1 MAGAESSVHDVLIAE
16 MLLLVAVND
25 KGHVPFGSDSFV
37 DVGLTGAL
45 LAELAIDGRLTIAE
59 DGTVRAGDTR
69 PGDVLLADAYD
80 AVREHLDGRSAKRV
94 IGGLGRHIGGSRKRV
109 VDRLVDAG
117 VLGRDRPSAFRPTR
131 HPVLDTAAR
140 QAVLDQVRAAATG
153 EGPVRPDVAVVLAL
167 TGPCRLLERVAP
179 ERGTRGEA
187 KRRIARATAETP
199 FAPSVAKVVDQL
211 IAAVTVNATTI
222 AAG

>member
-1 MAGAESSVHDVLIAE
+1 
-16 MLLLVAVND
+16 
-25 KGHVPFGSDSFV
+25 
-37 DVGLTGAL
+37 
-45 LAELAIDGRLTIAE
+45 
-59 DGTVRAGDTR
+59 
-69 PGDVLLADAYD
+69 
-80 AVREHLDGRSAKRV
+80 
-94 IGGLGRHIGGSRKRV
+94 
-109 VDRLVDAG
+109 
-117 VLGRDRPSAFRPTR
+117 
-131 HPVLDTAAR
+131 
-140 QAVLDQVRAAATG
+140 LDQVRAAATG

-211 IAAVTVNATTI
+211 IAAVAVTATTI

>member
-1 MAGAESSVHDVLIAE
+1 

-37 DVGLTGAL
+37 DIGLTGAL

-69 PGDVLLADAYD
+69 PDDVLLADAYD
-80 AVREHLDGRSAKRV
+80 AVREHLEGRKAKRV

-109 VDRLVDAG
+109 VDRLVEGG
-117 VLGRDRPSAFRPTR
+117 VLGRDRPSAFWPTR
-131 HPVLDTAAR
+131 HPVLDAAAR

-179 ERGTRGEA
+179 ERSTRGKA

-199 FAPSVAKVVDQL
+199 FAPSVAKVVDEL
-211 IAAVTVNATTI
+211 IAAVAVTATTI
-222 AAG
+222 AAS

>member
-1 MAGAESSVHDVLIAE
+1 MAAAAISVHSVLIAE

-37 DVGLTGAL
+37 DTGLTGAL

-59 DGTVRAGDTR
+59 DGTVRAGDSR

-80 AVREHLDGRSAKRV
+80 AVREHLEGGKARRV
-94 IGGLGRHIGGSRKRV
+94 IGGLSRHIGGSRKRV
-109 VDRLVDAG
+109 VDRLVEGG
-117 VLGRDRPSAFRPTR
+117 VLGRDRPSAFLPTR

-167 TGPCRLLERVAP
+167 AGPCRLLERVAP
-179 ERGTRGEA
+179 ERSTRGEA

-199 FAPSVAKVVDQL
+199 FAPSVAKVVDEL
-211 IAAVTVNATTI
+211 IAAVAATATTI
-222 AAG
+222 AAS